1 MIKNKSYSVST
12 VLSAGSFLIMVVVN
26 ALANIIPINGVGT
39 GEVSDSYPNLFAPA
53 GYTFAIWG
61 LIYLLL
67 SGYVLYQLG
76 FFRTDNNSARLELI
90 NKINPYFILSSI
102 ANTLWIFS
110 WHYYNIGLSML
121 FMIVI
126 LLCLIIINI
135 EINNSELFKNA
146 KLKDKLL
153 IKLPFSVYYGWI
165 TVATIA
171 NATTYLVSI
180 GWNGFGISESIWTVL
195 IITVGLIISVA
206 NILKYND
213 IAYGLVIIWAYV
225 GILVKHVSE
234 SGFAGQYPSIIAA
247 VSIAV
252 AVLIV
257 AEIYVLLYDKK

>member
-12 VLSAGSFLIMVVVN
+12 VLSAVSFLIMIVVN

-67 SGYVLYQLG
+67 AGYVLYQLG
-76 FFRTDNNSARLELI
+76 FFRTDNNSLRLALI

-146 KLKDKLL
+146 KLKDKLF

-180 GWNGFGISESIWTVL
+180 GWNGFGISDAIWTVL

-225 GILVKHVSE
+225 GILVKHVAE

>member
-67 SGYVLYQLG
+67 AGYVLYQLG